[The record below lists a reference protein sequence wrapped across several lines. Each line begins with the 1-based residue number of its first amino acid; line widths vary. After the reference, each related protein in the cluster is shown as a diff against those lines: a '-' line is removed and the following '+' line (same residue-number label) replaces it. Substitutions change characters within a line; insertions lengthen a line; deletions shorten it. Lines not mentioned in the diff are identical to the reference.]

1 MKNILCKT
9 IKRIGKRVADIK
21 GVLTAIAALVQPS
34 RLRQCEGKI
43 REPLWLLDFVRVVGR
58 IIVSFSTALAIT
70 TAQLNL
76 TAFATTGSI
85 GSSKLATGTE
95 QLIKDVTS
103 WLLIVAPLVT
113 VVAVIY
119 YFIRKAVADEMDHKK
134 WNTRITTAII
144 CCIGVVAAS
153 LIINLIVGYY
163 K

>member
-9 IKRIGKRVADIK
+9 TKRIADVK
-21 GVLTAIAALVQPS
+21 GILTAIAVLV
-34 RLRQCEGKI
+34 I
-43 REPLWLLDFVRVVGR
+43 
-58 IIVSFSTALAIT
+58 

-76 TAFATTGSI
+76 TAFASTGSI

-119 YFIRKAVADEMDHKK
+119 YFIRKAVSDEMDHKK

>member
-1 MKNILCKT
+1 MKNNIRKQ
-9 IKRIGKRVADIK
+9 GFRVPTPA
-21 GVLTAIAALVQPS
+21 GRARGLLVGAA
-34 RLRQCEGKI
+34 
-43 REPLWLLDFVRVVGR
+43 
-58 IIVSFSTALAIT
+58 
-70 TAQLNL
+70 
-76 TAFATTGSI
+76 TAFFSALRAAPAFAAVGNI

-95 QLIKDVTS
+95 QLIKDATS

-119 YFIRKAVADEMDHKK
+119 YFIRKTVSDEIDHKK
-134 WNTRITTAII
+134 WNARISTAIV